1 MTIDVHPESLRAL
14 SRQWDDAAGSSR
26 THGETLSSVG
36 AGGHQFGR
44 INQLLTP
51 ALVVFMAG
59 LRQVALA
66 QGEQWEEGAVA
77 LRQSALDL
85 ELTDGDIAR
94 LLSQSTAV
102 GETTESEWI
111 WV

>member
-1 MTIDVHPESLRAL
+1 MTIDVHPESLRTL
-14 SRQWDDAAGSSR
+14 GRHWDRAAREAQS
-26 THGETLSSVG
+26 HGETLASVG
-36 AGGHQFGR
+36 VGGHQFGR
-44 INQLLTP
+44 INQFLTP
-51 ALVVFMAG
+51 ALVLFMAG

-94 LLSQSTAV
+94 LLSHSTVV
-102 GETTESEWI
+102 GEATESESV